1 MAADHFQID
10 DTATIRMVFQRLCRA
25 GGDISMRVEGRE
37 WSFPIFEEVEG
48 RIVVGMTSQE
58 RTKWNVNVGDH
69 FRMTVFDRGRKFQ
82 GTVEVADFGQQDGS
96 DCIYLEQ
103 PRVLK
108 GRDFRGLADF
118 VPEKPF
124 KAVFTSPAMDF
135 CDARIKAMGQDG
147 IQLPLYGS
155 GAVKEGQL
163 KPDTPTTLE
172 LAMDLGTKFVL
183 PAVCDSME
191 EGVAGLRFTVKGDS
205 PVLRDYRLWLTDAMI
220 AQDRKDREL
229 FQVRGMR
236 AVRDAGSVRRAS
248 PTLQVWV
255 EKDPLVLVVGEPPF
269 TQRMGEVLGRR
280 FGVAGLDYARGDFKG
295 LLQPLGVEGADWG
308 RVRMMIV
315 HQRLKSMSG
324 MEVAGKLL
332 KDETLP
338 FPVIMAGTEED
349 APLKR
354 NRALGIGAL
363 DFVIVDPMKILAV
376 IQAVDQA
383 WKAFY

>member
-48 RIVVGMTSQE
+48 RIVVGMTGQE
-58 RTKWNVNVGDH
+58 RAKWNVNVGDH

-82 GTVEVADFGQQDGS
+82 GTVEVADFGRQDGS
-96 DCIYLEQ
+96 DCIFLEQ

-124 KAVFTSPAMDF
+124 KAVFTSPSMDF
-135 CDARIKAMGQDG
+135 CDARIKAMGRDG
-147 IQLPLYGS
+147 LQLPLYGT

-163 KPDTPTTLE
+163 KPDNPTTLE
-172 LAMDLGTKFVL
+172 LAMDLGAKFVMA
-183 PAVCDSME
+183 AVCDAME
-191 EGVAGLRFTVKGDS
+191 EGVAGLRFTEKADS
-205 PVLRDYRLWLTDAMI
+205 AVLRDYRLWLTDAMI

-236 AVRDAGSVRRAS
+236 AVREPGSVQRSA

-255 EKDPLVLVVGEPPF
+255 DRDPLVLVVGEPPF
-269 TQRMGEVLGRR
+269 SQRMGEVLGRK

-295 LLQPLGVEGADWG
+295 LLQGLGVEGPDWG
-308 RVRMMIV
+308 RVKLMIV
-315 HQRLKSMSG
+315 HQRLKAMSG

-332 KDETLP
+332 KDGALP
-338 FPVIMAGTEED
+338 FPVLMAGTEED

-354 NRALGIGAL
+354 NRALSIGAM
-363 DFVIVDPMKILAV
+363 DFVVVDPMRILAV